1 MSAYL
6 KYQHRRPPGDGRM
19 GGWRGRQRKGCE
31 LIRFLSLH
39 APLPVLLLLHL
50 LLSNPCGQRG
60 AAQRLD
66 SRTQWGNNWYKR
78 QLAADETLSV
88 IQSDTVSAFPTRL
101 HLKELPV
108 WFKSFFIRSS
118 LVFLR
123 SFLQDFH
130 ISFRL
135 LIKWRLA
142 LFLSS
147 DALFLFYFFRLK
159 LLDPPPPP
167 SNTLPS
173 RSLVS
178 PCVSVF
184 LLSSSSLFRVTCR
197 RMGCVNGAIKNTLLC
212 SFFIY
217 FFLHEKKR
225 RSCLQSLWCRVLFL
239 SKQSHLCKKRGWK
252 CKTYQEVKVNF
263 HLACISAFWN
273 NKKQKKLDFN

>member
-6 KYQHRRPPGDGRM
+6 KYQHRHPPGDGRM

-39 APLPVLLLLHL
+39 APLPVLLLLLHL
-50 LLSNPCGQRG
+50 FLSNPCGQRG

-130 ISFRL
+130 ISFSL
-135 LIKWRLA
+135 LIKWRLS

-147 DALFLFYFFRLK
+147 EALFLFYFFRLK
-159 LLDPPPPP
+159 LLDPPAA
-167 SNTLPS
+167 SLQHLTVLLPCL
-173 RSLVS
+173 SLCIS
-178 PCVSVF
+178 LF

-197 RMGCVNGAIKNTLLC
+197 RMGCVNGAIKKTH
-212 SFFIY
+212 FFAL
-217 FFLHEKKR
+217 FFFFYIKR
-225 RSCLQSLWCRVLFL
+225 NRSCLPSLWCCVPFL
-239 SKQSHLCKKRGWK
+239 SKQSNLCKKK
-252 CKTYQEVKVNF
+252 
-263 HLACISAFWN
+263 
-273 NKKQKKLDFN
+273 

>member
-39 APLPVLLLLHL
+39 APLPVLLLLLHL

-173 RSLVS
+173 RCLVS

-217 FFLHEKKR
+217 FFYMKR
-225 RSCLQSLWCRVLFL
+225 
-239 SKQSHLCKKRGWK
+239 
-252 CKTYQEVKVNF
+252 NAD
-263 HLACISAFWN
+263 LACRLCGAVSFFCQNSQTCA
-273 NKKQKKLDFN
+273 KKEAENVKYLPRSKG